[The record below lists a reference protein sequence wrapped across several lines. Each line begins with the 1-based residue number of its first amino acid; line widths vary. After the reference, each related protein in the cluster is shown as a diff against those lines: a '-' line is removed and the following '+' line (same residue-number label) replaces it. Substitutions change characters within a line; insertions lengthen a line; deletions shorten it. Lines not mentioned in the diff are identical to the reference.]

1 MIIYVFYSYNNN
13 PLLKSPTMNWGPINK
28 GEPGN
33 QTPEL
38 FTMLQWMILFFLC
51 LLVFSSLA
59 FCFTALLNI
68 QVKVRARDYLWV
80 GGTEFSLSPVKT
92 FITQPRG
99 LSLDPSRKEEKKKK
113 SPLRCQFCFAL
124 LCPKLTLFQV
134 TRRQIPA
141 EGKVLD
147 LNSISSIHSDTPP
160 DLILATSSVLTHPQ
174 PHWDYK
180 LPPST
185 TFSLLQSCV

>member
-1 MIIYVFYSYNNN
+1 MLSDSTGMIIYVFYSYNNN

-33 QTPEL
+33 QTPEH

-113 SPLRCQFCFAL
+113 MSILLCFAL
-124 LCPKLTLFQV
+124 
-134 TRRQIPA
+134 
-141 EGKVLD
+141 
-147 LNSISSIHSDTPP
+147 
-160 DLILATSSVLTHPQ
+160 PQ
-174 PHWDYK
+174 ANPVSGYK
-180 LPPST
+180 EAD
-185 TFSLLQSCV
+185 SCRGESARPEFYF